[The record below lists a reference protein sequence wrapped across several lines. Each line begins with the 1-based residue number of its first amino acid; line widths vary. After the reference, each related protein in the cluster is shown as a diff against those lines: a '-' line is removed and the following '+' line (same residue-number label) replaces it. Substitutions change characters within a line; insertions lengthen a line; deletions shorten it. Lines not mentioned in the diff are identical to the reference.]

1 MWMIRVGSMSVPEI
15 LHNSP
20 PSRRTII
27 STAKSGFTLHP
38 NEQHCC
44 AVFVKSVGEG
54 SGTKVRYGCRKN
66 LADRRLRIK
75 GRFVRA
81 DSKEYKEYFANLAKK
96 AAEEKKN
103 KEKAGKLSTVVENAT
118 SQSGGVAS
126 EAKLEAKT
134 STQTKSEATGAPM
147 SMKIMNGN
155 ETTTA
160 TLALNLHSSDNNLF
174 MSSNPQMS
182 PTAFN
187 IMANKHGRP
196 RAQSTLL

>member
-1 MWMIRVGSMSVPEI
+1 M
-15 LHNSP
+15 
-20 PSRRTII
+20 
-27 STAKSGFTLHP
+27 
-38 NEQHCC
+38 
-44 AVFVKSVGEG
+44 KSVGEG
-54 SGTKVRYGCRKN
+54 SGTKTVIGCRKN

-103 KEKAGKLSTVVENAT
+103 KEKAGKLSTVVEDAT
-118 SQSGGVAS
+118 SQSGDVAS
-126 EAKLEAKT
+126 KAKLEAK
-134 STQTKSEATGAPM
+134 SSSKTKSEATGAPV
-147 SMKIMNGN
+147 SMKIMNGS

-160 TLALNLHSSDNNLF
+160 TLALNLNSSDNNLF